1 MLLAAPMFGRRGAG
15 AGARAAPGMRLV
27 TQVSLH
33 VYGRMMSTVT
43 SLVSGVAAWR
53 RCRRISI
60 EKGSAQSC
68 MIQRRRNT
76 AAFLIG

>member
-1 MLLAAPMFGRRGAG
+1 
-15 AGARAAPGMRLV
+15 
-27 TQVSLH
+27 
-33 VYGRMMSTVT
+33 VT
-43 SLVSGVAAWR
+43 SLVSAVAAWR